1 MRAGGSAALQYQLME
16 EAEAAGGDISL
27 KGGIIPE
34 GLLGRLDL
42 NRAVRREMETALIK
56 RNEFLSGRRG
66 LLAPFMPEGENFF
79 TKLDRDALL
88 QELAK
93 EQLAKAQAE
102 QAEQQQREAAAAA
115 EQKASHLEA
124 QRLAKA
130 QKEKEREVQRQQQ
143 LERQQQQ
150 QQQAEEQRRAAASSS
165 TTSAADA
172 AAAAA
177 ALAAEQQRQPFSE
190 AEFKALPVDDATISE
205 TLVRLGLV
213 SAREVIPGS
222 PLVTIVGQPWGILP
236 PLQVSVSASGT
247 CCAYTASAK
256 VLHSVC
262 RA

>member
-16 EAEAAGGDISL
+16 EAEAAGGDSSL

-88 QELAK
+88 QQIAK

-102 QAEQQQREAAAAA
+102 QAEQQQRDAAAAA
-115 EQKASHLEA
+115 EQKAKDQEA
-124 QRLAKA
+124 QRQAKA
-130 QKEKEREVQRQQQ
+130 QKEKEREVQRKQAEQQRQQRQQQ
-143 LERQQQQ
+143 L
-150 QQQAEEQRRAAASSS
+150 EEQRRANSI
-165 TTSAADA
+165 SAADA

-190 AEFKALPVDDATISE
+190 SEFKALPVDDATISE

-222 PLVTIVGQPWGILP
+222 PLVTLVGQPWGILP
-236 PLQVSVSASGT
+236 PLQVSTSSM
-247 CCAYTASAK
+247 
-256 VLHSVC
+256 
-262 RA
+262 